1 MAEADG
7 VLDAGADV
15 DDEAVAEGTLVI
27 AISILTRLTG
37 GSNLNYAIN
46 SLSISEKLFQAH
58 QKQTRGRLWSPD
70 NADSREHSEPDT

>member
-15 DDEAVAEGTLVI
+15 DDEAVAEVTLVI

-37 GSNLNYAIN
+37 GSNLYNAIN
-46 SLSISEKLFQAH
+46 SLTRFEKLFQAH
-58 QKQTRGRLWSPD
+58 QNKTRGRLWSPD
-70 NADSREHSEPDT
+70 NADPREHSEPDI